1 VARYR
6 LRFLL
11 QEFDLPRGATLIG
24 RGLDCNLT
32 IEDALVSRQH
42 ARIAI
47 DDEGGVVEDL
57 GSRNGVRVNGIAVV
71 APTRLHDGDRV
82 RIGRQDFVFCCVDPA
97 LQSRSHTT
105 GVLRLCAN
113 CRLPYSRELVA
124 CPNCEATEQTDEETT
139 LSGNLG
145 QGDRGTWSVQLLV
158 EALERAVTF
167 GRLGDAER
175 IVRQA
180 TAMMEDAIVRG
191 ETLDS
196 KVLAS
201 LAVQAAA
208 TSLVTNDPTWSLW
221 VFDVHRRTGKIPT
234 LEVVECLGEVVDR
247 HSDAFRVPLRE
258 LLERVSTPVLS
269 VRNGGAAALSR
280 LEQMRRKLE
289 DHSGESADS
298 AAEWREPTL

>member
-11 QEFDLPRGATLIG
+11 QEFDLPRGVTLIG
-24 RGLDCNLT
+24 RGVDCNLT
-32 IEDALVSRQH
+32 IEDALVSRHH

-47 DDEGGVVEDL
+47 DDEGAVVEDL
-57 GSRNGVRVNGIAVV
+57 GSRNGVRVNGITVRV
-71 APTRLHDGDRV
+71 PTRLHDGDRV
-82 RIGRQDFVFCCVDPA
+82 RVGRQDFVFCCVDPA
-97 LQSRSHTT
+97 LQARSHTT
-105 GVLRLCAN
+105 GVLRLCTN

-124 CPNCEATEQTDEETT
+124 CPNCEATEQNDEETT

-145 QGDRGTWSVQLLV
+145 QGDRGTWSIQLLV

-191 ETLDS
+191 ETIDS

-221 VFDVHRRTGKIPT
+221 VCDVHRRTGQIPT

-247 HSDAFRVPLRE
+247 HSGAFRVPLRE
-258 LLERVSTPVLS
+258 LLERLSTPTLS
-269 VRNGGAAALSR
+269 VSNGGAAALSR
-280 LEQMRRKLE
+280 LEQMRRKL
-289 DHSGESADS
+289 DDRAGESADRTG
-298 AAEWREPTL
+298 EWREPTL